1 MAYKKSPFKMSGK
14 SPFMKALVGKQNN
27 LPDALKEKILA
38 SPAKQ
43 TKRQIEEYRSKS
55 EYLDPSVKRRKN
67 VSDKQV
73 IKEIESQESTMGRAK
88 FKTKGDVKAV
98 QSMQA
103 LSPGKYDHLF
113 EAKAIEKF
121 KNSPAKQVEQ
131 KGKAIRKK
139 IAKKATDTAID
150 MVAGPIGR
158 LPGIKDKVQSFK
170 NKKNKALGLGVTY
183 KESYADADKKKYPS
197 YDSFEKDAK
206 SYNKKKSPAKQKDI
220 KIKDLPDQAVKA
232 GKKIVK
238 GVKKLSK
245 KIGNIKLSTEE
256 GQKRRQKKR
265 DLRAKQKAEKNSPA
279 KKYGKSPSKKKGCS
293 KKY

>member
-121 KNSPAKQVEQ
+121 KKSPVKQIEEPVETEPRKVRRALRGKPAKNTADR
-131 KGKAIRKK
+131 KAARKVRQEVRQANK
-139 IAKKATDTAID
+139 SKKA
-150 MVAGPIGR
+150 
-158 LPGIKDKVQSFK
+158 
-170 NKKNKALGLGVTY
+170 
-183 KESYADADKKKYPS
+183 
-197 YDSFEKDAK
+197 
-206 SYNKKKSPAKQKDI
+206 SPAKQKDI
-220 KIKDLPDQAVKA
+220 KIKDLPDEAVKT

-238 GVKKLSK
+238 GVKKLGK
-245 KIGNIKLSTEE
+245 KIGNIKLSTKE
-256 GQKRRQKKR
+256 GQKRRQERR
-265 DLRAKQKAEKNSPA
+265 DLRAKQKAEKDSPA
-279 KKYGKSPSKKKGCS
+279 KKYGKSPAKKKGCS

>member
-1 MAYKKSPFKMSGK
+1 MSGK

-43 TKRQIEEYRSKS
+43 TKSQLEEYRSKS

-103 LSPGKYDHLF
+103 LSPGKYDDLF

-121 KNSPAKQVEQ
+121 KNSPV
-131 KGKAIRKK
+131 
-139 IAKKATDTAID
+139 
-150 MVAGPIGR
+150 
-158 LPGIKDKVQSFK
+158 
-170 NKKNKALGLGVTY
+170 
-183 KESYADADKKKYPS
+183 
-197 YDSFEKDAK
+197 
-206 SYNKKKSPAKQKDI
+206 KQKDI
-220 KIKDLPDQAVKA
+220 KIKDLPDEAVKT

-238 GVKKLSK
+238 GVKKLGK
-245 KIGNIKLSTEE
+245 KIGNIKLSTKE
-256 GQKRRQKKR
+256 GQKRRQERR

-279 KKYGKSPSKKKGCS
+279 KKYGKSPAKKKGCS

>member
-1 MAYKKSPFKMSGK
+1 MAYSKSPFKMSGK

-43 TKRQIEEYRSKS
+43 TKGQIEEYRSKS

-121 KNSPAKQVEQ
+121 KKSPVKQIEEPVETEPRKVRRALRGKPAKNTADR
-131 KGKAIRKK
+131 KAARKVRQEVRQANK
-139 IAKKATDTAID
+139 SKKA
-150 MVAGPIGR
+150 
-158 LPGIKDKVQSFK
+158 
-170 NKKNKALGLGVTY
+170 
-183 KESYADADKKKYPS
+183 
-197 YDSFEKDAK
+197 
-206 SYNKKKSPAKQKDI
+206 SPAKQKDI
-220 KIKDLPDQAVKA
+220 KIKDLPDEAVKT

-238 GVKKLSK
+238 GVKKLGK
-245 KIGNIKLSTEE
+245 KIGNIKLSTKE
-256 GQKRRQKKR
+256 GQKRRQERR
-265 DLRAKQKAEKNSPA
+265 DLRAKQKAEKDSPA
-279 KKYGKSPSKKKGCS
+279 KKYGKSPAKKKGCS

>member
-43 TKRQIEEYRSKS
+43 TKSQMEEYRSKS
-55 EYLDPSVKRRKN
+55 EYLNPKTKKRKN
-67 VSDKQV
+67 VSDQQV

-103 LSPGKYDHLF
+103 LSPGKYDDLF
-113 EAKAIEKF
+113 EAEAIKRF
-121 KNSPAKQVEQ
+121 KKIGQVMPFTTSPSKKSPVKQIDDGPVQAEFKGQ
-131 KGKAIRKK
+131 KETKGIRSASRAGGAGEGRKK
-139 IAKKATDTAID
+139 ADRADRKSSAPRKMRQELRQANKSSKA
-150 MVAGPIGR
+150 
-158 LPGIKDKVQSFK
+158 
-170 NKKNKALGLGVTY
+170 
-183 KESYADADKKKYPS
+183 
-197 YDSFEKDAK
+197 
-206 SYNKKKSPAKQKDI
+206 SPAKQKDI
-220 KIKDLPDQAVKA
+220 KIKDLPDEAVKT

-238 GVKKLSK
+238 GVKKLGK
-245 KIGNIKLSTEE
+245 KIGNIKISTKE
-256 GQKRRQKKR
+256 GQKRRQERR

-279 KKYGKSPSKKKGCS
+279 KKYGKSPAKKKGCS

>member
-43 TKRQIEEYRSKS
+43 TKRQMEEYRSKS

-121 KNSPAKQVEQ
+121 KKSPVKQIEEPVEAEVKTTETQPRKVRRELRGKPAKNTADR
-131 KGKAIRKK
+131 KGARKARQEVRQANKP
-139 IAKKATDTAID
+139 KKA
-150 MVAGPIGR
+150 
-158 LPGIKDKVQSFK
+158 
-170 NKKNKALGLGVTY
+170 
-183 KESYADADKKKYPS
+183 
-197 YDSFEKDAK
+197 
-206 SYNKKKSPAKQKDI
+206 SPAKQKDI
-220 KIKDLPDQAVKA
+220 KIKDLPDEAVKT

-238 GVKKLSK
+238 GVKKLGK
-245 KIGNIKLSTEE
+245 KIGNIKLSTKE
-256 GQKRRQKKR
+256 GQKRRQERR
-265 DLRAKQKAEKNSPA
+265 DLRAKQKAEKAEKDSPA
-279 KKYGKSPSKKKGCS
+279 KKYGKSPAKKKGCS

>member
-43 TKRQIEEYRSKS
+43 TKSQLEEYRSKS

-103 LSPGKYDHLF
+103 LSPGKYDDLF

-121 KNSPAKQVEQ
+121 KNSPV
-131 KGKAIRKK
+131 
-139 IAKKATDTAID
+139 
-150 MVAGPIGR
+150 
-158 LPGIKDKVQSFK
+158 
-170 NKKNKALGLGVTY
+170 
-183 KESYADADKKKYPS
+183 
-197 YDSFEKDAK
+197 
-206 SYNKKKSPAKQKDI
+206 KQKDI
-220 KIKDLPDQAVKA
+220 KIKDLPDEAVKT

-238 GVKKLSK
+238 GVKKLGK
-245 KIGNIKLSTEE
+245 KIGNIKLSTKE
-256 GQKRRQKKR
+256 GQKRRQERR

-279 KKYGKSPSKKKGCS
+279 KKYGKSPAKKKGCS

>member
-43 TKRQIEEYRSKS
+43 TKSQMEEYRSKS
-55 EYLDPSVKRRKN
+55 EYLNPSVKKRKN

-103 LSPGKYDHLF
+103 ISPGKYDDLF

-121 KNSPAKQVEQ
+121 KNSPAKQ
-131 KGKAIRKK
+131 
-139 IAKKATDTAID
+139 
-150 MVAGPIGR
+150 
-158 LPGIKDKVQSFK
+158 
-170 NKKNKALGLGVTY
+170 
-183 KESYADADKKKYPS
+183 
-197 YDSFEKDAK
+197 
-206 SYNKKKSPAKQKDI
+206 KDI
-220 KIKDLPDQAVKA
+220 KIKDLPDEAVKT

-238 GVKKLSK
+238 GVKKLGK
-245 KIGNIKLSTEE
+245 KIGNIKISTKE
-256 GQKRRQKKR
+256 GQKRRQERR
-265 DLRAKQKAEKNSPA
+265 DLRAKQKAEKEAEKNSPA
-279 KKYGKSPSKKKGCS
+279 KKYGKSPAKKKGCS